1 MVDHVTDLAD
11 GLLLRTAVA
20 ADLDQIAQLLAD
32 RGDDADAEDVRLV
45 ADDPDE
51 GLGSV
56 MVVVDGDRVVS
67 TATLLQE
74 SVTIGGVVVPSGQ
87 VELVATLPEYEG
99 RGLVRALMNEAHRRS
114 EQRGD
119 LLQVMIGIPNFYR
132 QFGYAYSMPIP
143 LPRVVAVP
151 VAPPAGIVVRPATA
165 DDISAMR
172 TLQDTAQ
179 STADVRMSHSAACWR
194 WMVARSGSTQLVAER
209 QGTIVATA
217 RRTPP
222 DEGMALAEMAGDVE
236 GMQAIIAASSVES
249 DGPVEVVE
257 RPGTPLDAILSE
269 VADAP
274 DDDTSA
280 RSREWFYARVPAL
293 APLFERLEPALV
305 SRVRS
310 AGLGAPTDVLLSSW
324 RSHVRFS
331 ISEDSM
337 SPVETGGPEQR
348 PISKGGAGVPV
359 DLLAPLLLGPF
370 GSAGLERRHADV
382 SLGRLRDVMEA
393 LFPPV
398 TSDLMTFYLAL

>member
-1 MVDHVTDLAD
+1 MTDLAD

-20 ADLDQIAQLLAD
+20 ADLEQICELLAD
-32 RGDDADAEDVRLV
+32 RGDDADAEDLRLV

-56 MVVVDGDRVVS
+56 MVVVDGARVVC

-74 SVTIGGVVVPSGQ
+74 SLTIGGVVVPTGQ
-87 VELVATLPEYEG
+87 VELVATLPEYER
-99 RGLVRALMNEAHRRS
+99 RGLVRALMAEAHRRS
-114 EQRGD
+114 GQRGD

-143 LPRVVAVP
+143 LPSEVTVP
-151 VAPPAGIVVRPATA
+151 VAAPADIVVRRASVS
-165 DDISAMR
+165 DISAMR
-172 TLQDTAQ
+172 VLQDAAQ

-194 WMVARSGSTQLVAER
+194 WVVERSGSTQLVAER

-222 DEGMALAEMAGDVE
+222 DEGVVLAEMAGDVE
-236 GMQAIIAASSVES
+236 GMRAIIAASLAEA
-249 DGPVEVVE
+249 DGPVEVLE
-257 RPGTPLDAILSE
+257 RPGTALDAILSE

-274 DDDTSA
+274 DADTVA

-293 APLFERLEPALV
+293 APLLDHLRPVLVERA
-305 SRVRS
+305 RA
-310 AGLGAPTDVLLSSW
+310 AGLDAPTDVLLSSW

-331 ISEDSM
+331 IGADSM
-337 SPVETGGPEQR
+337 SPVESGGAEQA

-359 DLLAPLLLGPF
+359 DLLAPLLLGPL
-370 GSAGLERRHADV
+370 GAAGLERRHGDV
-382 SLGRLRDVMEA
+382 MLGRIRDVMEA